1 MSSVNKIKELAENG
15 DYSLALDILE
25 HQDLSKSLSPQF
37 IRICGEVYYE
47 NQKYPEARAALVK
60 AHSMAPMGNKIIF
73 SIIKLYLSMGLF
85 QLAEYYFEI
94 YKFNQ
99 NTRDVGTLRIEYLI
113 AKAYRKSIIELYSIL
128 ISANEMETDEE
139 WDLEMLFIHAAMKNS
154 DKLRNE
160 SSIFKATYK
169 NSTKLNEIEI
179 LLQDMDKASEY
190 IYIYPENAVEDTD
203 ETMEETRQLEK
214 KILDEDNL
222 RMNPKDPKIMIMVE
236 DDEPVPSSVKL
247 KTMFSRSKEN
257 KREKKE
263 RKAEG
268 KEEKTGWFGKNRMSK
283 KDEEAFEETV
293 KELAEGDA
301 GKQEILDEV
310 LKSDDAIEQ
319 TGDKISGEM
328 VEITD
333 ISDIS
338 DKVVYNNNVDDI
350 AEKIF
355 DEAMDDFSLDD
366 DIETVVMVDVDSLS
380 DEDET
385 VSDMTEVFEPK
396 ETDGD
401 VDIFESEET
410 DESEAELEA
419 EETAEPEAE
428 LEAEETAEAVVEL
441 EAEETAEP
449 VAELEAEETAE
460 PEVELEAEETAEPV
474 AELETEEAAEPE
486 VEFENEPVAEFEN
499 EETAEPVAELETE
512 ETAESEAEFENEEV
526 KILESEDA
534 EKFDFD
540 SAFESLDG
548 FETNGMSESV
558 ENIEA
563 AEEPKMEEPISEKE
577 PDTDYIVF
585 NENETDSFNHLEYES
600 DTDAIPM
607 VEISEKELFDDI
619 FDESD
624 GFESDFSDESE
635 KIVEVV
641 FEEDS
646 DVKSY
651 DEPEPEE
658 AETEPEAYDEPEPEE
673 AETEPEAYD
682 EPEPEEAETEPE
694 AYDEPEPEEVEP
706 VTEKEPKAEEK
717 PENLLYRRNIDF
729 PVFKTSLFPDYN
741 RDNPPVY
748 TPSKKKVDEVNS
760 EQEKIKENLKKEE
773 DLLSETDRLLA
784 RLGIEL
790 GTDYHSGVDF
800 KEQSYDSIKSYDNV
814 RTPGTEEKAD
824 MKDKNPFKLRF

>member
-460 PEVELEAEETAEPV
+460 PEVELEAEETAETEVELEAEETAEPV

-682 EPEPEEAETEPE
+682 EPEPEE
-694 AYDEPEPEEVEP
+694 VEP

>member
-1 MSSVNKIKELAENG
+1 MSTGISMSSVNKIKELAENG

-319 TGDKISGEM
+319 TEDKISGEM

-338 DKVVYNNNVDDI
+338 DKVVYNDNVDDI

-385 VSDMTEVFEPK
+385 ASDMTEVFEPK

-401 VDIFESEET
+401 VDIFEAEET
-410 DESEAELEA
+410 DESVAELEA
-419 EETAEPEAE
+419 EETAEPE
-428 LEAEETAEAVVEL
+428 VEL
-441 EAEETAEP
+441 ETEETAEP

-460 PEVELEAEETAEPV
+460 PEVELEAEETAEPEV
-474 AELETEEAAEPE
+474 ELEAEETAEPV
-486 VEFENEPVAEFEN
+486 VELEA

-512 ETAESEAEFENEEV
+512 ETDESEAEFENEEV

-585 NENETDSFNHLEYES
+585 DENETDSFNHLEYES

-651 DEPEPEE
+651 DEPEAEE
-658 AETEPEAYDEPEPEE
+658 AEAEPETYDEPEAEE
-673 AETEPEAYD
+673 AEAEPEAHD
-682 EPEPEEAETEPE
+682 EPEAEEAEAEPE
-694 AYDEPEPEEVEP
+694 VYDEPEPEEVEP